1 MSFQCIP
8 HRYTHTHTPKIPR
21 KEHVIIDNQFQN
33 WNENNNK
40 VNYVHYMTLLCMFGI
55 LISSLLLSIKLELWK
70 ILKVSPALLL
80 FDGQNLEEQLCSLN
94 SKGDV
99 EEVGRQDKGRNVV
112 LCLKRLLYWSIHPRI
127 DIRKIYLL

>member
-1 MSFQCIP
+1 
-8 HRYTHTHTPKIPR
+8 
-21 KEHVIIDNQFQN
+21 
-33 WNENNNK
+33 
-40 VNYVHYMTLLCMFGI
+40 MTLLCMFGI